1 MTHIKVK
8 ENESITRAIVESMK
22 GIDVRI
28 TDNGHIYIN
37 TMGPLLIVSSEL
49 LLDLGERLSTA
60 VSEDFS
66 LSVGIM
72 LAYISGEEMMKVYKS
87 IVEEVL
93 NIKLD
98 SLNREEFIQ
107 RILEAHIS
115 NFKSSNYFGECTIT
129 LSDSEILIQM
139 RRGLA
144 EKYVKTK
151 GKDAKKPYAIFIG
164 YYLGFV
170 RYLLGIEKEKEAITK
185 IRNLKDGFSVRMIIM
200 NS

>member
-1 MTHIKVK
+1 MTYMEIK
-8 ENESITRAIVESMK
+8 ENETITKAILEGMR

-28 TDNGHIYIN
+28 TDNGHIFIN
-37 TMGPLLIVSSEL
+37 SMGPLLIVSSEL

-72 LAYISGEEMMKVYKS
+72 LAYISGEEMMGLYKS

-93 NIKLD
+93 NINLD
-98 SLNREEFIQ
+98 SLSREEFIQ

-115 NFKSSNYFGECTIT
+115 NFKSSDYFSESIIT
-129 LSDSEILIQM
+129 LSDNEILVQI
-139 RRGLA
+139 RGGLA
-144 EKYVKTK
+144 EKYVRMK
-151 GKDAKKPYAIFIG
+151 GKDAKKPYVIFIG

-170 RYLLGIEKEKEAITK
+170 RYLLGIEKEREAMTK
-185 IRNLKDGFSVRMIIM
+185 IKNLKDGFSVRMVFM
-200 NS
+200 DS